1 MSTAKGWCNMPSAS
15 DPILR
20 RASLRRR
27 CRAWLLGAALCTCSA
42 AAVTS
47 DLYVVCN
54 VNVTLRPG
62 DVRDMFIGEKSFA
75 GAVRLAPAD
84 NLAAQAAFLE
94 KVLKVSAEKYAS
106 LWTKKSFRDGAN
118 PPPVKASDAEA
129 IAYIRQTPGACSYA
143 QSAPPGVSVVGKF

>member
-1 MSTAKGWCNMPSAS
+1 MPSAS
-15 DPILR
+15 DLSAR
-20 RASLRRR
+20 RASSQRRR
-27 CRAWLLGAALCTCSA
+27 HAWLLGAALCTCSA

-54 VNVTLRPG
+54 VNVALRPG
-62 DVRDMFIGEKSFA
+62 EVRDVFIGEKNFA
-75 GAVRLAPAD
+75 GSVRLAPAD

-94 KVLKVSAEKYAS
+94 KVVKVSAEKYAS

-143 QSAPPGVSVVGKF
+143 QSAPSGVTVVGKF